1 MHILFSP
8 HIAYSLS
15 SLSSLTV
22 MFLTWNHTKHL
33 AQCME
38 QSVNACQMRK
48 QIIICQEKCVEHPG
62 TVKSTESITMNKAS
76 EILPLGSSQS
86 DGEGSPRTQQA
97 TAVTWYAL
105 WSDEMTVEQKK
116 THAQSP
122 VKYLGIQDEISLP
135 PFKARMTNSNVNRG
149 QVGNI
154 NDQQR
159 GAWRVL
165 TWRVNVVSPA
175 WELLS
180 SHQP

>member
-97 TAVTWYAL
+97 TTVTWYAL

-165 TWRVNVVSPA
+165 TWRVNIVSPA